1 MAKLTCNISQTTLQV
16 ITINNN
22 YNNFIYVAP
31 FPKVQSAQGIT
42 RKTKQHGNEVKKP
55 RSKEQVGG
63 I

>member
-22 YNNFIYVAP
+22 YNNFIYIAP

-42 RKTKQHGNEVKKP
+42 RKTNNMGMKLKNHEVKNKL
-55 RSKEQVGG
+55 
-63 I
+63 